1 MILYLIKYQIEK
13 NKQSYNILILS
24 LVFTIILAG
33 NSLATQVLAQ
43 EVKGGEIIPGQYIV
57 LLEETEFAELVI
69 QSYQL
74 ESITTYQYVFN
85 GMAVAATE
93 EQLSQLR
100 DDPKVI
106 AIEPDRIVIAF
117 AQDIPTGIDRIDADL
132 NPLSNIDG
140 VDERVDVDIAILDT
154 GIDMNHPDLNVVEFA
169 NFVGGSSLTST
180 GPG

>member
-1 MILYLIKYQIEK
+1 M
-13 NKQSYNILILS
+13 S
-24 LVFTIILAG
+24 LVVTIILAG

-106 AIEPDRIVIAF
+106 AIEPDRIVIHKHF
-117 AQDIPTGIDRIDADL
+117 KSRNLKLLRTRD
-132 NPLSNIDG
+132 
-140 VDERVDVDIAILDT
+140 
-154 GIDMNHPDLNVVEFA
+154 
-169 NFVGGSSLTST
+169 
-180 GPG
+180 